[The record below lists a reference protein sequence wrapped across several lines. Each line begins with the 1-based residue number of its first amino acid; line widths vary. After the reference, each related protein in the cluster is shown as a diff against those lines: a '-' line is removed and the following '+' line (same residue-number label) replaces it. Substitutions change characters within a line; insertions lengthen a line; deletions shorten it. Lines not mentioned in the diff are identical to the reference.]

1 MADGDPRVPG
11 TDRTV
16 PLHWVLLAVGIVLDV
31 LGAVWLLQG
40 VNILPGS
47 FMTGQMFWAY
57 TGGIVMIVG
66 MAVTAFAMRRKS
78 EHG

>member
-1 MADGDPRVPG
+1 
-11 TDRTV
+11 
-16 PLHWVLLAVGIVLDV
+16 VLLMVGIVLDV
-31 LGAVWLLQG
+31 IGAVWLLQG

>member
-1 MADGDPRVPG
+1 M
-11 TDRTV
+11 
-16 PLHWVLLAVGIVLDV
+16 PLHWVLLVVGIVLDV

-78 EHG
+78 EYG

>member
-1 MADGDPRVPG
+1 VADGDLRVPG

-31 LGAVWLLQG
+31 IGAIWLLQG

-78 EHG
+78 EYG

>member
-1 MADGDPRVPG
+1 VAGGDPRVPG
-11 TDRTV
+11 TDRSV
-16 PLHWVLLAVGIVLDV
+16 PLHWVLLMVGIVLDV
-31 LGAVWLLQG
+31 IGAVWLLQG